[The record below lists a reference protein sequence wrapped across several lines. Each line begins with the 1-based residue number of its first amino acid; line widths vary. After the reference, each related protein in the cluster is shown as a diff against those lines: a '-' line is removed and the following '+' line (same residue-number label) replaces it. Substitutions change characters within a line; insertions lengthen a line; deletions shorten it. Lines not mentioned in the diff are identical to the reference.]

1 MPLTYKDRGSS
12 QTQLEVVSG
21 NLAMGSL
28 RKDFSSA
35 MTGGR
40 QVWHW
45 TLYVGTHPG
54 SPLPGFRHHGSGDSR
69 ETAQADLEKNWA
81 RWLNAAGLGDDQ
93 SALRR

>member
-21 NLAMGSL
+21 DWRGSL
-28 RKDFSSA
+28 QKDFSSA

-40 QVWHW
+40 QLWHW

-54 SPLPGFRHHGSGDSR
+54 SPLRGFRHHGSGDSR
-69 ETAQADLEKNWA
+69 ETAQADLEKMWA
-81 RWLNAAGLGDDQ
+81 LWVKAAGLGD
-93 SALRR
+93 A